1 MEQKKTVLIVED
13 EKNIVDIIRFNLQRT
28 GYNTLEAYDGEAGL
42 AMAREKKPDL
52 ILLDVMMP
60 KMMGFDVCRALR
72 AEGDNVPVIIL
83 TAREEEE
90 DKILGLEIG
99 ADDYITKPFSM
110 RELLARVK
118 ANIRRTT
125 MLSAPAAEDNA
136 MSAGGGITINTDS
149 FQVRKN
155 GVPIDLTQREYELLT
170 FLASHPGKVFSRV
183 DLMEQVWNYGYCR
196 RRRAHGG
203 RHRPPPARKD
213 RGQPRR
219 AGLHPHAP
227 RRGLLFLRAGV
238 SCAHFSGKGVSC
250 YVPQPAYE
258 ARDDHAAARHLADG
272 GGGRVFDDQRHELL
286 Y

>member
-28 GYNTLEAYDGEAGL
+28 GYNTLEAYDGK
-42 AMAREKKPDL
+42 AREKKPDL

-110 RELLARVK
+110 RELLARIK
-118 ANIRRTT
+118 ANLRRTT
-125 MLSAPAAEDNA
+125 MLTAPAAEDNS

-170 FLASHPGKVFSRV
+170 FLASHPGKES
-183 DLMEQVWNYGYCR
+183 
-196 RRRAHGG
+196 
-203 RHRPPPARKD
+203 RPPCRKPE
-213 RGQPRR
+213 RIRQNP
-219 AGLHPHAP
+219 
-227 RRGLLFLRAGV
+227 
-238 SCAHFSGKGVSC
+238 SG
-250 YVPQPAYE
+250 
-258 ARDDHAAARHLADG
+258 R
-272 GGGRVFDDQRHELL
+272 
-286 Y
+286 